1 MDDLGV
7 RPDFRK
13 HPNMENVKFWSTK
26 IQLEAEKNSN
36 SIFGLQ
42 NAMQSE

>member
-7 RPDFRK
+7 PPDFRK

-26 IQLEAEKNSN
+26 IQLEAEKH